1 MERRM
6 ENPFIQKLRHSNA
19 LTEADL
25 RTLERCLG
33 PLRPISA
40 GTDIV
45 VEGDRPGTC
54 LVLMEGLV
62 GRYKQLSS
70 GRRQIL
76 SFQVP
81 GDFIDMHSFV
91 LGRLDHSMAAL
102 SDCRIAPVSH
112 ASMQEIL
119 GEHPRISLAFLRE
132 SMIEA
137 AVFRDWVV
145 NLGQRAG
152 YGRLA
157 HAFCELACRLK
168 AVGQMHG
175 NSFHFPV
182 TQEELGQ
189 AVGLS
194 AVHVNRVM
202 QRLKAHGLVTHQAGV
217 LTIHDWQGL
226 QRAGDFEPSHLFLG
240 GEGGQ
245 LSADGAPIRPSRT
258 GGEDAAPNPPHRG

>member
-1 MERRM
+1 MD
-6 ENPFIQKLRHSNA
+6 NPFLRKLQQSNA
-19 LTEADL
+19 LTEADVA
-25 RTLERCLG
+25 TLGRCLG
-33 PLRPISA
+33 PLRQICA

-45 VEGDRPGTC
+45 LEGDRPGTC
-54 LVLMEGLV
+54 LVLMQGLV
-62 GRYKQLSS
+62 VRYKQLKN

-91 LGRLDHSMAAL
+91 LGRLDHSMATL

-112 ASMQEIL
+112 PAMQGIL
-119 GEHPRISLAFLRE
+119 SEHPRVSLAFLRE

-157 HAFCELACRLK
+157 HAFCELAFRLK
-168 AVGQMHG
+168 AVGHMDG

-182 TQEELGQ
+182 TQEQLGQ

-202 QRLKAHGLVTHQAGV
+202 QKLKANRLVTHQAGV
-217 LTIHDWQGL
+217 LTIHDWEGL
-226 QRAGDFEPSHLFLG
+226 QRAGDFEPSHLFLRS
-240 GEGGQ
+240 EAGQ
-245 LSADGAPIRPSRT
+245 LPEDPVSLLSRPSPTRQ
-258 GGEDAAPNPPHRG
+258 